1 MKLEITP
8 EMNTEHGICELSAE
22 DLDMV
27 AGAWSWKKFFGAVAG
42 GAATGAAGGAAAG
55 GVGAGPGA
63 IGGGLL
69 GGIAYCFGEIF

>member
-42 GAATGAAGGAAAG
+42 G
-55 GVGAGPGA
+55 VGAGPGA